1 MPKIR
6 LELDL
11 KKLNLDL
18 KNSAVFTYVWVES
31 MIGEL
36 LVWRVWK
43 NGNAA
48 VVGGERLT
56 VIEWT
61 G

>member
-36 LVWRVWK
+36 LVWRV
-43 NGNAA
+43 
-48 VVGGERLT
+48 
-56 VIEWT
+56 
-61 G
+61 